1 MAVVSPDFSM
11 YSFYAQPC
19 GLRLLTVEKDPGT
32 LVLDVD
38 ALISRA
44 READARLLIFSNPCN
59 PTSLAATRADIL
71 KIVDGLPGCLV
82 VVDEAYMDFAEGSIL
97 RMAGEHDNL
106 IVLKTCSKA
115 FGMAAIRLGF
125 AVARPGLILALKA
138 AKSPYN
144 VNSMTQ
150 AVGCVLFSHP
160 DYLAGCADEIRASRD
175 TLCRELSALAGE
187 KAEILDM
194 RPTCA
199 NFVFLRLTDAKGV
212 YEALLARGIAVRLM
226 GDRLRVSAGA
236 PIENRALL
244 STLREILR

>member
-1 MAVVSPDFSM
+1 M
-11 YSFYAQPC
+11 YKRQ
-19 GLRLLTVEKDPGT
+19 
-32 LVLDVD
+32 
-38 ALISRA
+38 LISRA
-44 READARLLIFSNPCN
+44 READAKLLIFSNPCN
-59 PTSLAATRADIL
+59 PTSLAATQADIL
-71 KIVDGLPGCLV
+71 RIVNGLPGCLV

-160 DYLAGCADEIRASRD
+160 GYLTGCANEIKSARDCLLYTSR
-175 TLCRELSALAGE
+175 C
-187 KAEILDM
+187 
-194 RPTCA
+194 
-199 NFVFLRLTDAKGV
+199 V
-212 YEALLARGIAVRLM
+212 
-226 GDRLRVSAGA
+226 
-236 PIENRALL
+236 
-244 STLREILR
+244 

>member
-1 MAVVSPDFSM
+1 
-11 YSFYAQPC
+11 
-19 GLRLLTVEKDPGT
+19 
-32 LVLDVD
+32 
-38 ALISRA
+38 
-44 READARLLIFSNPCN
+44 
-59 PTSLAATRADIL
+59 
-71 KIVDGLPGCLV
+71 
-82 VVDEAYMDFAEGSIL
+82 MDFAEGSIL
-97 RMAGEHDNL
+97 RLAGERDNL

-125 AVARPGLILALKA
+125 AVANPVLIGAVKA

-150 AVGCVLFSHP
+150 AAGCVLFNHP
-160 DYLAGCADEIRASRD
+160 DYLAGCADEIKASRD
-175 TLCRELSALAGE
+175 ALCRELSALAGE